1 MPKLELELPVGDDE
15 WDALAPKILRTQMLL
30 ADMNYVDLANAL
42 ESLGMKTDNKA
53 LSTKMRI
60 GKFSATFFLRALIA
74 CKVEEL
80 NLPSK
85 P

>member
-1 MPKLELELPVGDDE
+1 MPKLELELPVRDDE

-30 ADMNYVDLANAL
+30 AGMNYVDLANEL

-60 GKFSATFFLRALIA
+60 GKFSATFFLRVLIA
-74 CKVEEL
+74 CKVKEL
-80 NLPSK
+80 NLPSN